1 MKCLERIKELGFDGV
16 EVCLEHPDLLPEK
29 LSSTLAQQ
37 VAAKIRELGLTPHS
51 VSYHVDYVY
60 NTQMFDDTCKA
71 IGLTQEFGTD
81 IFVFGCATKRTGD
94 AEEWQRKVERTRA
107 LVRIAE
113 QHGVILADEFEP
125 GFILG
130 STADLHRLFQAI
142 PSPNLM
148 ANLDVGHV
156 FLCDP
161 DPMEAIASLKGKI
174 AHVHIENMEAGVH
187 RHLVPQEGD
196 MDMTAYLKALRD
208 TGFDGALALDLYEQ
222 DYEAVAPE
230 SLTYLRR
237 CLSSCDQ
244 IV

>member
-1 MKCLERIKELGFDGV
+1 
-16 EVCLEHPDLLPEK
+16 
-29 LSSTLAQQ
+29 
-37 VAAKIRELGLTPHS
+37 
-51 VSYHVDYVY
+51 
-60 NTQMFDDTCKA
+60 
-71 IGLTQEFGTD
+71 
-81 IFVFGCATKRTGD
+81 
-94 AEEWQRKVERTRA
+94 
-107 LVRIAE
+107 
-113 QHGVILADEFEP
+113 VILADEFEP